1 MVKQKTEI
9 RKQVLAARLGLGREE
24 VIRSSRI
31 ILEKAEKYLDLADGS
46 VSLCVLPERSGH
58 YEINKGLP
66 VTEAKNC
73 FTACL

>member
-31 ILEKAEKYLDLADGS
+31 ILEKAEKYLDLAQMD
-46 VSLCVLPERSGH
+46 L
-58 YEINKGLP
+58 
-66 VTEAKNC
+66 
-73 FTACL
+73 